1 MNSALVVTNLQTDFF
16 TEGKQP
22 IPNSE
27 QILKPI
33 NKLIDKIVKIS
44 GMVIFVRDW
53 HPPRANFFRDL
64 GEHCVANSQGAM
76 FPNKLNLAIG
86 HSITL
91 NNGLDQQEHKL
102 SAFSATDGYFNL
114 EHYLDKYELKRIFLV
129 GLSLENQIKATAL
142 QAIEIGYEVYTIS
155 DAVKAS
161 SVNGLKET
169 PELLAKNGIKLVT
182 TKEAINLLG
191 RKND

>member
-33 NKLIDKIVKIS
+33 NKLIPSIIKTS

-53 HPPRANFFRDL
+53 HPPRSNFFRDL

-76 FPNKLNLAIG
+76 FPAKLEFPIG
-86 HSITL
+86 HAITL

-114 EHYLDKYELKRIFLV
+114 EHYLDKFELKRVFLV

-142 QAIEIGYEVYTIS
+142 QAVEFGYEVY
-155 DAVKAS
+155 V
-161 SVNGLKET
+161 
-169 PELLAKNGIKLVT
+169 
-182 TKEAINLLG
+182 
-191 RKND
+191 